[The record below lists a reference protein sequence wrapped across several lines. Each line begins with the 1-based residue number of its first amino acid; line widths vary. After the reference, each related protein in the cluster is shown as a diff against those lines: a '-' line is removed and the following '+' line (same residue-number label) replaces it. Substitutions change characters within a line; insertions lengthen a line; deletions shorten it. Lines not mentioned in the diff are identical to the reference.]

1 MPFPFYNQHDAM
13 DCGPACLRMV
23 AHYYG
28 RQYPL
33 QWLREHCYAN
43 RNGVSMQGIS
53 DGAEHIGFRTLGV
66 RTSFERLMK
75 KAILP
80 CIVHWDQGHFVV
92 VYRIK
97 ARKHKNGYKGWV
109 YVADPAYGK
118 IRYSVEEFL
127 KGWIS
132 TREGGREKGMVLM
145 VVPTMRFYE
154 AEFEE
159 ETKRHKISWFF
170 NYLRPH
176 RKLLFQVILGM
187 LLGMVIQLIF
197 PFLTQSMIDVGVLN
211 NNLNFIVLILIC
223 QLILSFSQLSIGFI
237 QSWIYLHMS
246 TRINVSLI
254 SDFLL
259 KLLNL
264 PMRFFDSKKTGDIMQ
279 RIGDHGRIESFLT
292 GTSVGTLFSF
302 VNFFVF
308 AGILAWY
315 NRTILFVF
323 LLGYSIYV
331 GWVLLFLRIRRDLDY
346 KRFERS
352 ARNQSNIVQLI
363 SGVQEIK
370 LNNCERKMRWR
381 WETIQAELFDVS
393 IKGLSVGQIQ
403 SVGAFFINQTLNI
416 ILTVIAASAVVN
428 GRMTLGMMMS
438 LAYILGQLRGP
449 VESFIGFVHA
459 YQDAKISLERLGEV
473 HFKEDEDRQNEM
485 RAAELPVGNKG
496 IRLRGVS
503 FSYLGPNTPP
513 VLDRIDLDIEEKK
526 VTAIVGVSGSG
537 KTTLL
542 KILIGHYAPDSGE
555 VTVGAVN
562 LKNINSRFWRSKC
575 GTVMQDGYIFSED
588 IAENIAVGSDELDR
602 DRLYRAA
609 VTANAHEF
617 IETLPSGYN
626 TRIGQEGTGISQG
639 QKQRILIAR
648 AVYKDPEYL
657 FFDEAT
663 NSLDANNERLI
674 MENLGQFFQGRTVVV
689 VAHRL
694 STVRHADRIV
704 VMDKG
709 RIAEQGT
716 HEELVALKGEYY
728 RLVKN
733 QLELGE

>member
-1 MPFPFYNQHDAM
+1 
-13 DCGPACLRMV
+13 
-23 AHYYG
+23 
-28 RQYPL
+28 
-33 QWLREHCYAN
+33 
-43 RNGVSMQGIS
+43 MQGIS

-66 RTSFERLMK
+66 RTSFERLVK
-75 KAILP
+75 KVILP
-80 CIVHWDQGHFVV
+80 CIIHWRQDHFVV
-92 VYRIK
+92 VYKIK
-97 ARKHKNGYKGWV
+97 ARKTKKGYKGTV
-109 YVADPAYGK
+109 YVADPAYGLVK
-118 IRYSVEEFL
+118 YSVEEFL
-127 KGWIS
+127 DGWLS
-132 TREGGREKGMVLM
+132 AQEGGTEKGMVLM
-145 VVPTMRFYE
+145 LVPTMRFYE
-154 AEFEE
+154 SEFDE
-159 ETKRHKISWFF
+159 ETKKHKISWFF
-170 NYLRPH
+170 RYLRPH
-176 RKLLFQVILGM
+176 RQLLVQVVLGM

-211 NNLNFIVLILIC
+211 NNLNFIVLILIS
-223 QLILSFSQLSIGFI
+223 QLILSFSQMSIGFV

-279 RIGDHGRIESFLT
+279 RIGDHGRIQSFLT
-292 GTSVGTLFSF
+292 GTSINTVFSF

-315 NRTILFVF
+315 NTTILVVF
-323 LLGYSIYV
+323 LVGHAIYV
-331 GWVLLFLRIRRDLDY
+331 GWVLLFLRIRRDLDF

-352 ARNQSNIVQLI
+352 ARNQSNVIQLI

-393 IKGLSVGQIQ
+393 IKGLSVGQVQ
-403 SVGAFFINQTLNI
+403 SVGAFFINQFVSI
-416 ILTVIAASAVVN
+416 ILTVIAAKAVVE

-438 LAYILGQLRGP
+438 LSYILGQLRGP

-473 HFKEDEDRQNEM
+473 HFKEDEDQQNELKM
-485 RAAELPVGNKG
+485 CELPAGDKS
-496 IRLRGVS
+496 ILLKDVS
-503 FSYLGPNTPP
+503 FSYLGPSSPP
-513 VLDRIDLDIEEKK
+513 VLDHIDLTIKEKK

-542 KILIGHYAPDSGE
+542 KLLTGHYMPDSGE
-555 VTVGAVN
+555 LKVGITN
-562 LKNINSRFWRSKC
+562 LKNINSRLWRSKC
-575 GTVMQDGYIFSED
+575 GTVMQDGFIFSEN
-588 IAENIAVGSDELDR
+588 IAENIAISGEYIDK
-602 DRLYRAA
+602 DRLYHAA

-617 IETLPSGYN
+617 IETLPSAYN
-626 TRIGQEGTGISQG
+626 TKIGQEGTGISQG

-648 AVYKDPEYL
+648 AVYKDPEYI

-663 NSLDANNERLI
+663 NSLDANNEKII
-674 MENLGQFFQGRTVVV
+674 MDNLHRFFEGRTVVV

-694 STVRHADRIV
+694 STVRHADTIV

-709 RIAEQGT
+709 KIVEQGT
-716 HEELVALKGEYY
+716 HEELVELQGAYY
-728 RLVKN
+728 HLVKN
-733 QLELGE
+733 QLELGM

>member
-1 MPFPFYNQHDAM
+1 MRFPFYNQHDAM
-13 DCGPACLRMV
+13 DCGPACLRMI
-23 AHYYG
+23 AEYYG

-53 DGAEHIGFRTLGV
+53 DGAEHIGLRTLGV
-66 RTSFERLMK
+66 RTSFERLAK
-75 KAILP
+75 KVILP
-80 CIVHWDQGHFVV
+80 CIVHWRQDHFVV
-92 VYRIK
+92 VYKIK
-97 ARKHKNGYKGWV
+97 VRRHKDGFKGAV
-109 YVADPAYGK
+109 YVADPAYGLVK
-118 IRYSVEEFL
+118 YSVEEFL
-127 KGWIS
+127 DGWLS
-132 TREGGREKGMVLM
+132 TKEGREEKGMALM
-145 VVPTMRFYE
+145 VVPTMNFYE

-170 NYLRPH
+170 SYLRPH
-176 RKLLFQVILGM
+176 RKLLVQVILGM

-211 NNLNFIVLILIC
+211 SNLNFIVLILIS
-223 QLILSFSQLSIGFI
+223 QLILSFSQMSIGFI

-279 RIGDHGRIESFLT
+279 RIGDHGRIQSFLT
-292 GTSVGTLFSF
+292 GTSINTMFSF

-315 NRTILFVF
+315 NTTILIIF
-323 LLGYSIYV
+323 LLGHAVYV
-331 GWVLLFLRIRRDLDY
+331 GWVLLFLRIRRDLDF

-352 ARNQSNIVQLI
+352 ARNQSNIIQLI

-393 IKGLSVGQIQ
+393 IKGLSVGQVQ
-403 SVGAFFINQTLNI
+403 SVGAFFINQFVSI
-416 ILTVIAASAVVN
+416 ILTVIAARAVVE
-428 GRMTLGMMMS
+428 GQMTLGMMMS
-438 LAYILGQLRGP
+438 LSYILGQLRGP

-473 HFKEDEDRQNEM
+473 HFKEDENQQNELKM
-485 RAAELPVGNKG
+485 CELPTGDKS
-496 IRLRGVS
+496 ILLKDVS
-503 FSYLGPNTPP
+503 FSYLGPSAPP
-513 VLDRIDLDIEEKK
+513 VLDHIDLDIKEKK
-526 VTAIVGVSGSG
+526 ITAIVGASGSG

-542 KILIGHYAPDSGE
+542 KLLTGHYMPDSGE
-555 VTVGAVN
+555 LKVGITN
-562 LKNINSRFWRSKC
+562 LKNINSHIWRSKC
-575 GTVMQDGYIFSED
+575 GTVMQDGYIFSEN
-588 IAENIAVGSDELDR
+588 IAENISVSSEYVDK
-602 DRLYRAA
+602 DRLYNAA

-617 IETLPSGYN
+617 IETLPSAYN
-626 TRIGQEGTGISQG
+626 TKIGQEGTGISQG

-663 NSLDANNERLI
+663 NSLDANNEKII
-674 MENLGQFFQGRTVVV
+674 MDNLHRFFEGRTVVV

-694 STVRHADRIV
+694 STVRHADNIV

-709 RIAEQGT
+709 KIVEQGT
-716 HEELVALKGEYY
+716 HEELVELKGEYY
-728 RLVKN
+728 HLVKN
-733 QLELGE
+733 QLELGM